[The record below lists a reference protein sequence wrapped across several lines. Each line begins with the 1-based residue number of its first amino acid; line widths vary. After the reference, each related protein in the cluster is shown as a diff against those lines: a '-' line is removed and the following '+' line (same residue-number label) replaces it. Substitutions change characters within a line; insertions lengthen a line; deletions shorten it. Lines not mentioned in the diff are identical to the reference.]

1 MKSAFVV
8 LPLITACA
16 AALAQSPSPAA
27 SPRAVDRAISA
38 TQTGAPGFRSKM
50 RGSLIRDVE
59 TQQVPE
65 LFPGE
70 IEDVGPQFLV
80 ARPEAAAPEH
90 RWLDAFFDTQ
100 LFYTSNALLSERGN
114 QDTSVMVFTLQAA
127 INLPPMEV
135 AGGILSPRVGY
146 RHQWWRYSLD
156 DTSNQ
161 LNNFDFAVGSLFAG
175 FRHNWDDKWVATAS
189 IDYNR
194 YLSAD
199 EEWTEFYTEVVPN
212 WSLER
217 NLPIGEKAQLTIGY
231 YGAYHFTHTDP
242 SPVSHINDR
251 LDTALGFVYV
261 QELLPN
267 LFIQPYYR
275 LQWSHYTENSDR
287 NDMYNNLG
295 LTVVYMFNE
304 WASIRAFMNY
314 ENRNSTDDTAADY
327 HKWDTGG
334 GVTFSAKF

>member
-8 LPLITACA
+8 L
-16 AALAQSPSPAA
+16 
-27 SPRAVDRAISA
+27 
-38 TQTGAPGFRSKM
+38 
-50 RGSLIRDVE
+50 
-59 TQQVPE
+59 QQVPE

-80 ARPEAAAPEH
+80 ARPEAAQPEH
-90 RWLDAFFDTQ
+90 RWFDAFFDTQ
-100 LFYTSNALLSERGN
+100 LFYTSNALLSEKGN

-156 DTSNQ
+156 DTANQ
-161 LNNFDFAVGSLFAG
+161 LNNFD
-175 FRHNWDDKWVATAS
+175 
-189 IDYNR
+189 
-194 YLSAD
+194 
-199 EEWTEFYTEVVPN
+199 
-212 WSLER
+212 
-217 NLPIGEKAQLTIGY
+217 
-231 YGAYHFTHTDP
+231 HFTHTDP

-251 LDTALGFVYV
+251 LDTALGFTYTR
-261 QELLPN
+261 ELLPS

-304 WASIRAFMNY
+304 WASVRAFMNY